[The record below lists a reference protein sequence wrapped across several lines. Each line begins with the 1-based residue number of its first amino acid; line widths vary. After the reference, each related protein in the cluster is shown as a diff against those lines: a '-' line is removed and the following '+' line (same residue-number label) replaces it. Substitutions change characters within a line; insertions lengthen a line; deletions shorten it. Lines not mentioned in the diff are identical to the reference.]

1 MRLSISFGR
10 IFGLAILVL
19 ALVIPKFVFTN
30 DYNQGLL
37 VLAVI
42 YAIAGLSLDYIMG
55 QMGQF
60 SFGHAAVW
68 GFGAYVS
75 AKLALDLGWSPWL
88 GFLAASVAAGTVG
101 LGIGLIALRRNRGL
115 ELAIVTLGFGVLA
128 WIVALRWRPVTGGPA
143 GLRKV
148 PAPSIFGWEIRSEF
162 SYYYLALGSLLV
174 IVWVLARLE
183 RSKFGRAVRSV
194 NENEALA
201 SAVGISATKYYVLAF
216 GFACALVGFSGALYA
231 HHFRFVNPNLLSL
244 QPMFIF
250 LIIVLVGGSGTLWG
264 PVLGAAA
271 FVWISETLRVSEEFR
286 FLIFGVILL
295 LIVLFMPR
303 GLYPALR
310 NGVLGANRLLLGRR
324 PRTKDDSD
332 SENIGSADGISAR

>member
-1 MRLSISFGR
+1 MQIGISSNR
-10 IFGLAILVL
+10 IFGFAVFAL
-19 ALVIPKFVFTN
+19 ALAAPKFVFTN
-30 DYNQGLL
+30 DYNRGLL
-37 VLAVI
+37 VLTVI

-60 SFGHAAVW
+60 SFGHAAFW

-75 AKLALDLGWSPWL
+75 AKLALDFGLSPWL
-88 GFLAASVAAGTVG
+88 GFVAATVAAGIVG

-128 WIVALRWRPVTGGPA
+128 WIVALRWRSVTGGPA

-148 PAPSIFGWEIRSEF
+148 PSPSIFGWEIRSEF
-162 SYYYLALGSLLV
+162 SYYYLALGFLLL

-183 RSKFGRAVRSV
+183 HTRFGRAVRSI

-201 SAVGISATKYYVLAF
+201 SAVGVSARKYYVLAF
-216 GFACALVGFSGALYA
+216 GFSCALVGFSGALYA

-271 FVWISETLRVSEEFR
+271 YVWISEYLRVIEEFR
-286 FLIFGVILL
+286 FLIFGVVLL

-303 GLYPALR
+303 GIYPTLR
-310 NGVLGANRLLLGRR
+310 EGVIGANRLLFGRWAH
-324 PRTKDDSD
+324 TSGESD
-332 SENIGSADGISAR
+332 SETVGSADGVSAG

>member
-1 MRLSISFGR
+1 MRLRISFAR
-10 IFGLAILVL
+10 VFGFAVLLMAL
-19 ALVIPKFVFTN
+19 ALPKFVFTN
-30 DYNQGLL
+30 DYNRGLL
-37 VLAVI
+37 VLTVI

-60 SFGHAAVW
+60 SFGHAAFW

-75 AKLALDLGWSPWL
+75 AKLALDLGLSPWV
-88 GFLAASVAAGTVG
+88 GFIAASLAAGIIG
-101 LGIGLIALRRNRGL
+101 IGIGLIALRRNRGL

-148 PAPSIFGWEIRSEF
+148 PSPSIFGWEIRSEF
-162 SYYYLALGSLLV
+162 SYYYLALGFLLL

-183 RSKFGRAVRSV
+183 HSSFGRAVRSI

-201 SAVGISATKYYVLAF
+201 SAVGISAMRYYVLAF
-216 GFACALVGFSGALYA
+216 GFSCALVGFSGALYA

-244 QPMFIF
+244 QPMFMF

-264 PVLGAAA
+264 PVFGAAA

-286 FLIFGVILL
+286 FLIFGVVLL

-303 GLYPALR
+303 GIYPALR
-310 NGVLGANRLLLGRR
+310 DGVMNANRLLFGRWVQA
-324 PRTKDDSD
+324 TDKDDR
-332 SENIGSADGISAR
+332 EVVGSADGTSMG